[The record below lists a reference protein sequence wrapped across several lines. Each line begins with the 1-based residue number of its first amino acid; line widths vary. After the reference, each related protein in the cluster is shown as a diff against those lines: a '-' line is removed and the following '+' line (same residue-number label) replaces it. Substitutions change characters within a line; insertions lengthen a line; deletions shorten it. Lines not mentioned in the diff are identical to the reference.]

1 MNIKTLKLVCI
12 LVLGLSV
19 ACTTSIPTPSASTST
34 QPVEPVSTEPLP
46 QATPAEVATS
56 TATSAPLP
64 TDTPAPAVFRETR
77 CKFELPDGLVNG
89 KNIKCGVLE
98 VPVDRSDPNSPM
110 TELAVAILPHSSKGE
125 AAQPLVYLEGGPGGS
140 ALEYLYLTYDNYYKP
155 YTDAGFDVILFDQ
168 RGVGF
173 SEPALDCP
181 DEDQLFYDLLDN
193 EIDGKTYNEQEMNE
207 LTIEAMAA
215 CASDLASEVNLS
227 NYNSNANAAD
237 VEDLRKAL
245 GYEKWNLWGVS
256 YGTRLALEVMRDH
269 PQGIRSVILDSTYPP
284 DVDLYSS
291 QPDNLSRVLD
301 LFFQGCAADP
311 TCSQTYPDLETTFY
325 DTVERWNQQPASF
338 TTTDFIDG
346 RQYEV
351 VVDGEN
357 LIDLLFQ
364 FLYSTETIPA
374 LPKLISDVS
383 QGKFDELSLL
393 MSSIISTQ
401 DAISD
406 GMHWAFQCNEE
417 LPFSSPEEMAASAAK
432 YPEFSDLFD
441 AQSIELPF
449 DICAKFDVD
458 PAPEDA
464 NQAVVSDLPVLLMAG
479 EYDPVTP
486 PSWGEQAASTLSNG
500 FYFEY
505 PGFGH
510 GSSMSEGCPRQMAIS
525 FLQDPTQAPDSA
537 CISSMTGPQFLVPF
551 DTASINLVEVV
562 TEEMGIQGLVPE
574 GWEEIN
580 AGVFTRGT
588 SDLDPVVALAQAGP
602 LSAEDLLVS
611 LTSSFQLDE
620 TPEAA
625 GSREANGLTWTLYSF
640 ESQGFPVEMAIT
652 EAGNLA
658 IVVLLQ
664 SSNEDH
670 DALYEAVFLP
680 MVDSTIPIP

>member
-1 MNIKTLKLVCI
+1 MNKNTIKLICT
-12 LVLGLSV
+12 LVLGLTV
-19 ACTTSIPTPSASTST
+19 ACTTQTPTPSTAPST
-34 QPVEPVSTEPLP
+34 QPVEPRSTEPLSP
-46 QATPAEVATS
+46 ATPTEIAAS
-56 TATSAPLP
+56 TATAAPLP
-64 TDTPAPAVFRETR
+64 TDAPAPAVFRETR
-77 CKFELPDGLVNG
+77 CKFELPDGLANG
-89 KNIKCGVLE
+89 KGIQCGVLE
-98 VPVDRSDPNSPM
+98 VPIDRSNPDSPM
-110 TELAVAILPHSSKGE
+110 TELAVAILPHTSKGD
-125 AAQPLVYLEGGPGGS
+125 AAQPVVYLEGGPGGS
-140 ALEYLYLTYDNYYKP
+140 ALEYLYLTYDSYYKP

-173 SEPALDCP
+173 SKPALDCP

-207 LTIEAMAA
+207 LTIQAMAA
-215 CASDLASEVNLS
+215 CASDLAGEVNLS
-227 NYNSNANAAD
+227 HFNSNANAAD
-237 VEDLRKAL
+237 VEDLRQAL

-291 QPDNLSRVLD
+291 QPDNLSRVLEV
-301 LFFQGCAADP
+301 FFQGCAADP

-325 DTVERWNQQPASF
+325 NTVERWNQQPVSF

-383 QGKFDELSLL
+383 QDKFDELSLL

-417 LPFSSPEEMAASAAK
+417 LPFSSSEEMAAAAAK
-432 YPEFSDLFD
+432 YPEFGGLFD

-449 DICAKFDVD
+449 EICQAFNVE

-464 NQAVVSDLPVLLMAG
+464 NQPVVSDLPVLVMAG

-486 PSWGEQAASTLSNG
+486 PSWGEQAAATLSNG
-500 FYFEY
+500 FYFQY

-510 GSSMSEGCPRQMAIS
+510 GSSMSEGCPRQMAFA
-525 FLQDPTQAPDSA
+525 FLQDPTQAPDSI
-537 CISSMTGPQFLVPF
+537 CIASMTGPQFLVPF

-562 TEEMGIQGLVPE
+562 TEEMGIQGLAPE

-580 AGVFTRGT
+580 PGVFARGT
-588 SDLDPVVALAQAGP
+588 SDLDPVVALAQAAP
-602 LSAEDLLVS
+602 LSAEDLLAS
-611 LTSSFQLDE
+611 LTTSFQLSE
-620 TPEAA
+620 TPEAVGTRA
-625 GSREANGLTWTLYSF
+625 ANELTWTLYSF
-640 ESQGFPVEMAIT
+640 ESQGFPVDMAIA

-670 DALYEAVFLP
+670 DALYDAVFLP